1 MLPTTR
7 LIEYGQSLW
16 YDNIQRRLLRN
27 GELERLIRNGEIR
40 GVTSNPT
47 IFHNAIAKTSDY
59 DDALQP
65 LAWAGWE
72 EERVFWQLAVE
83 DIQEACDLF
92 LPLYEQTQ
100 GEDGYVSLEVDPR
113 LAYQP
118 QPTVEQAQAL
128 WERVNRP
135 NLMIKIPATSEG
147 LSAIRQAIAKGINV
161 NVTLIFSLERY
172 RQVIEAYL
180 AGLEDRLRA
189 GLPLHSIASV
199 ASFFVSRLD
208 TKIDARLEALLRSE
222 PPQAERIA
230 ALRGQAA
237 IANARLAYALFEEY
251 FSGPRWQ
258 ALAAAGARLQ
268 RPLWASTSTKNPAY
282 PDTLYVDN
290 LIGPHTV
297 NTVPPQTLEAFRD
310 HGRLGMTIRD
320 HLEQARQVFQEL
332 EALGIS
338 LDQVMQELEEEGVR
352 AFAEAFEA
360 LLNTLRQ
367 RLQTQRLHLGPLQFP
382 VREHLA
388 SVAQDFVPRLWQGD
402 ATLWTEDAQG
412 QAEVR
417 QRLAWLDLP
426 IQMPSQ
432 LAEYRAFAEEIRQ
445 AGFTHFALLGMGG
458 SSLATEVLARFP
470 FERHGLEGIIF
481 DTTDPQEIQAK
492 AASLPLDQTLFI
504 VSSKSGGTAE
514 VMALFNYFWEQVK
527 GNGEQWIA
535 ITDPGTSLASLAQE
549 RGFRRLF
556 LANPNVGGRYSALSA
571 FGLVPA
577 TLLGVDG
584 DRLLGEARVMRRQ
597 CLPPV
602 EMARNPG
609 LMTGLLLAEAALQ
622 GYENLTLLADPP
634 VAPFTAWIEQLIA
647 ESSGK
652 EGKGILPVSEQV
664 GLPQEYSP
672 DRLFVYFRS
681 TGEILP
687 QVEALHQA
695 GHPIVIFDLAS
706 PYALGAEFY
715 RWEFATAVAC
725 ARLKINAFDQPNVED
740 AKVRARQQIARYQQG
755 ETLRSP
761 LPAQHDLR
769 ALDTFL
775 AQAQPGDFIA
785 LNAFLPRLPQ
795 FEQALESLQRALRRR
810 TRCAVSLG
818 FGPRFLHSTGQYH
831 KGGPNRG
838 LFIVI
843 TAAREQDLPI
853 PGQGLTF
860 GTLQYAQALGDME
873 ALLAQGRRVLH
884 IHLPSPQAL
893 LEQARSLGDAL

>member
-1 MLPTTR
+1 MFPTVR

-27 GELERLIRNGEIR
+27 GELERLIHNGEIR

-59 DDALQP
+59 DEALQP
-65 LAWAGWE
+65 LAWAGWD
-72 EERVFWQLAVE
+72 EERVFWQLAIE

-113 LAYQP
+113 LAHQP
-118 QPTVEQAQAL
+118 QSTVEQAQAL

-135 NLMIKIPATSEG
+135 NLMIKIPATQEG

-180 AGLEDRLRA
+180 AGLEDRLKA
-189 GLPLHSIASV
+189 GLPLHSVASV

-208 TKIDARLEALLRSE
+208 TKIDARLETLLRSE
-222 PPQAERIA
+222 PPNAERVA

-237 IANARLAYALFEEY
+237 IANARLAYALFEES

-258 ALAAAGARLQ
+258 ALAAAGAHLQ

-290 LIGPHTV
+290 LIGRHTV

-310 HGRLGMTIRD
+310 HGRLRVTIHER
-320 HLEQARQVFQEL
+320 LEQARHLFQEL
-332 EALGIS
+332 EELGIS
-338 LDQVMQELEEEGVR
+338 FDQVMKELEEEGVR

-360 LLNTLRQ
+360 LLRTLRE
-367 RLQTQRLHLGPLQFP
+367 RLENQRLHLGPLQ
-382 VREHLA
+382 VHVEKHLA
-388 SVAQDFVPRLWQGD
+388 SLEQGFVARLWQAD
-402 ATLWTEDAQG
+402 ATLWAEDAQG

-417 QRLAWLDLP
+417 RRLGWLDLP
-426 IQMPSQ
+426 IAMHSQ
-432 LAEYRAFAEEIRQ
+432 IAEYRAFAEEIRQ

-458 SSLATEVLARFP
+458 SSLATEVLTRFP
-470 FERHGLEGIIF
+470 FERDGLQGVIF
-481 DTTDPQEIQAK
+481 DTTDPQEIQTK
-492 AASLPLDQTLFI
+492 TASLPLDQTLFI

-514 VMALFNYFWEQVK
+514 VMALFNYFWDQVK
-527 GNGEQWIA
+527 GNGAQFIA
-535 ITDPGTSLASLAQE
+535 ITDPGTSLAMLAQQH
-549 RGFRRLF
+549 GFRRLF
-556 LANPNVGGRYSALSA
+556 LADPNVGGRYSALSA
-571 FGLVPA
+571 FGSVPA
-577 TLLGVDG
+577 TLLGIDLEH
-584 DRLLGEARVMRRQ
+584 LLAEARTMRRQ
-597 CLPPV
+597 CLSQV
-602 EMARNPG
+602 EMARSPG
-609 LMTGLLLAEAALQ
+609 LMVGLLLAEAASQ
-622 GYENLTLLADPP
+622 GRNKLTLLADPP

-652 EGKGILPVSEQV
+652 DGKGILPVSEQV
-664 GLPQEYSP
+664 GSPQEYSA

-681 TGEILP
+681 TGELSP
-687 QVEALHQA
+687 KVEALQQA
-695 GHPIVIFDLAS
+695 GHPIVIFNFAS

-740 AKVRARQQIARYQQG
+740 AKIRARQQIARYQRG

-761 LPAQHDLR
+761 LAAQPNLQ
-769 ALDTFL
+769 AIETFV
-775 AQAQPGDFIA
+775 AQAEPGDFIA
-785 LNAFLPRLPQ
+785 INAFLPRLPQ
-795 FEQALESLQRALRRR
+795 FEQALESLQGELRRR
-810 TRCAVSLG
+810 TRCAVTFG

-843 TAAREQDLPI
+843 TASRDQDLAI

-860 GTLQYAQALGDME
+860 GALQYAQALGDIE

-884 IHLPSPQAL
+884 IHLHSPQAI
-893 LEQARSLGDAL
+893 LEQD